1 MDHLLFDIDG
11 KLFVDRNLSMIE
23 DYFNLNMEFNM
34 IKENIVLYTF
44 DFEDEFD
51 KQGCTSEIELYDLV
65 GAING
70 KFGLE
75 QTQVFFSK
83 EERDREYEAHKKSR
97 QDIEKPDFKR
107 IWIELEKA
115 DSFEEAQENCKLAN
129 KVLLKLGIWDRMFFT
144 VRHTKYGKTYVF
156 HHQGMT
162 EDLPDRGKW
171 FSLDYV
177 AK

>member
-1 MDHLLFDIDG
+1 
-11 KLFVDRNLSMIE
+11 
-23 DYFNLNMEFNM
+23 M

-51 KQGCTSEIELYDLV
+51 KEGYKSEIELHDLV

-70 KFGLE
+70 KFGLK
-75 QTQVFFSK
+75 QTQVFFNK
-83 EERDREYEAHKKSR
+83 EERDREYEFHKKSR
-97 QDIEKPDFKR
+97 QYVEKPDFKR
-107 IWIELEKA
+107 IWIELDKA
-115 DSFEEAQENCKLAN
+115 NSFEEAQENCKLAN
-129 KVLLKLGIWDRMFFT
+129 KVLLKLGISDRMFFS
-144 VRHTKYGKTYVF
+144 VRHKKYGKTYIF
-156 HHQGMT
+156 HHQGMS

>member
-1 MDHLLFDIDG
+1 
-11 KLFVDRNLSMIE
+11 
-23 DYFNLNMEFNM
+23 M

-97 QDIEKPDFKR
+97 QDIEKPDFK
-107 IWIELEKA
+107 
-115 DSFEEAQENCKLAN
+115 
-129 KVLLKLGIWDRMFFT
+129 GIWDRMFFT